1 MKGLKK
7 KFLPAFAGLAD
18 GFRDS
23 GIRVQYIL
31 ALCAVMAGF
40 VLKLSAGEWI
50 AVIVCIG
57 MVVASE
63 MLNTCIE
70 KLCDLY
76 TMEEDARIKMIKD
89 LAAGAVLVA
98 GAASLACAI
107 IILIRHI
114 S

>member
-89 LAAGAVLVA
+89 LAAGAVLVV
-98 GAASLACAI
+98 GVASLACAI

>member
-98 GAASLACAI
+98 GVTSLACAI